1 MVLPGNKGKRR
12 YMLGIDGLR
21 AIAVIGVILYHL
33 NIPWVQGGF
42 SGVTVFFVLSGYL
55 ITDILIEEW
64 NETNKINYVRFM
76 IRRFRR
82 LAPAL
87 MTMIFIITI
96 WVTFTDHPSFDKL
109 RSDLLP
115 SLLYFTNWWYIF
127 HEVSY
132 FDSFGPA
139 SPFTHIW
146 SLAIEEQFYLIWP
159 LMVMIGFSFIK
170 RKSIRVLAILM
181 GVIISA
187 WLMAL
192 LYIPGQDPSRVYYGT
207 DTRAFSLLLGVALAV
222 VWPSQKLSKTL
233 PKHASVVL
241 EIVGISGLLLVVMMF
256 SVTSQ
261 FDHFHYQGGMLL
273 LSILTTLVVA
283 ALAHPA
289 SKLAKWLS
297 VKPLKWI
304 GVRSYGIYLWHY
316 PIIIL
321 TTPIVNTEGIVLW
334 RVSLQI
340 AATLIVSALS
350 YRFVEEPIRTGRYKI
365 YSNALKKLT
374 VFQQRLVLGSC
385 VMIFAIFIGIGVVS
399 CYQTNCYYGK
409 STFNNRNDTKN
420 RNRQRTNH

>member
-1 MVLPGNKGKRR
+1 MVVPGNKGKRR
-12 YMLGIDGLR
+12 YMPGIDGLR

-64 NETNKINYVRFM
+64 NETNKINYLRFM

-170 RKSIRVLAILM
+170 RKRYSSFGYSYGSHHFCMVNGLT
-181 GVIISA
+181 
-187 WLMAL
+187 
-192 LYIPGQDPSRVYYGT
+192 LYTGAGSFT
-207 DTRAFSLLLGVALAV
+207 
-222 VWPSQKLSKTL
+222 
-233 PKHASVVL
+233 
-241 EIVGISGLLLVVMMF
+241 
-256 SVTSQ
+256 
-261 FDHFHYQGGMLL
+261 
-273 LSILTTLVVA
+273 SILWNRYKSLFTSFRSRTCRC
-283 ALAHPA
+283 
-289 SKLAKWLS
+289 LAKS
-297 VKPLKWI
+297 K
-304 GVRSYGIYLWHY
+304 
-316 PIIIL
+316 IIE
-321 TTPIVNTEGIVLW
+321 N
-334 RVSLQI
+334 
-340 AATLIVSALS
+340 
-350 YRFVEEPIRTGRYKI
+350 F
-365 YSNALKKLT
+365 
-374 VFQQRLVLGSC
+374 
-385 VMIFAIFIGIGVVS
+385 
-399 CYQTNCYYGK
+399 
-409 STFNNRNDTKN
+409 TKAC
-420 RNRQRTNH
+420 